1 MSEQGKIAASIT
13 GLAVVVF
20 VSFVVVPEIKE
31 RRAIRTFNESIQAM
45 ADQAEADADALRRK
59 RLAAE
64 QASREARWRR
74 QAAKRLGPDERCVS
88 GTVVRKVVVNG
99 VPSFE
104 QVLERQRTVTCAGGY
119 RK

>member
-64 QASREARWRR
+64 
-74 QAAKRLGPDERCVS
+74 
-88 GTVVRKVVVNG
+88 
-99 VPSFE
+99 
-104 QVLERQRTVTCAGGY
+104 AGFTGSPLAPAGSETP
-119 RK
+119 RAG